1 MASDGL
7 CWLCL
12 CLIASEKFL
21 PLSAEQMGAL
31 ETGAVPGGSST
42 RRVTDLVSGA
52 LSLGRVAAVC
62 EDVLAQHGALAS
74 PSLMELAASLYLQL
88 LRELPALVRDWW
100 SHKLPSRGVGASL
113 AKFTEAYCSPKLL
126 RDEIDGIVS
135 AIGATDE
142 SFKVRGHER

>member
-1 MASDGL
+1 
-7 CWLCL
+7 
-12 CLIASEKFL
+12 
-21 PLSAEQMGAL
+21 
-31 ETGAVPGGSST
+31 
-42 RRVTDLVSGA
+42 
-52 LSLGRVAAVC
+52 
-62 EDVLAQHGALAS
+62 
-74 PSLMELAASLYLQL
+74 MELAASLYLQL